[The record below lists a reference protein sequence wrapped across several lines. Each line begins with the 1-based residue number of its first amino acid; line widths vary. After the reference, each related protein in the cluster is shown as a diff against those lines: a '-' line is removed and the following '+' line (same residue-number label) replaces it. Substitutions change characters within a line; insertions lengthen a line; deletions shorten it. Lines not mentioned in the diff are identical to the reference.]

1 VDASAQQY
9 DRVSLR
15 EIGMAVGRT
24 VVVTSSADGF
34 DTDVLCRAP
43 ERSAVQVLLQNRG
56 YRLRGPRLPSRS
68 WTEQWVRF
76 DREGVSVVDLNPAE
90 RWGLP
95 SQVVDALFDQAHS
108 LPEATGVAVPSP
120 SHGLILLARRFGRSR
135 GPLSDKQRRKVDRY
149 VAASPHAWE
158 DAAAIAS
165 EWDCAVGLQVLRDR
179 FEGRVPSRMKPLR
192 ATVEQ
197 AARSTDR
204 RGRLRSMIHGFSVS
218 RRPFV
223 VGLSGVDG
231 AGKSTQIER
240 LRTALDTVGVETTVA
255 WRPVG
260 HGRAL
265 RMVRKSAKRALAL
278 TGRSGSSPSPDSGE
292 PAAPALTWDPNPAT
306 RQLRERSAALTA
318 AWAAYV
324 AVSTATPYRL
334 SLLRARAKGAAV
346 ICDRGELDLVAH
358 LIFQYGVARRPRLA
372 IALATA
378 LFPPCDASFYLD
390 IGSATAVERKPLQ
403 YTEAEVERL
412 LRIYRSERIRLGVR
426 QLDGERSADDLAVT
440 IAREVWQ
447 ATSA

>member
-1 VDASAQQY
+1 
-9 DRVSLR
+9 
-15 EIGMAVGRT
+15 
-24 VVVTSSADGF
+24 
-34 DTDVLCRAP
+34 
-43 ERSAVQVLLQNRG
+43 
-56 YRLRGPRLPSRS
+56 
-68 WTEQWVRF
+68 
-76 DREGVSVVDLNPAE
+76 
-90 RWGLP
+90 
-95 SQVVDALFDQAHS
+95 
-108 LPEATGVAVPSP
+108 
-120 SHGLILLARRFGRSR
+120 
-135 GPLSDKQRRKVDRY
+135 
-149 VAASPHAWE
+149 
-158 DAAAIAS
+158 
-165 EWDCAVGLQVLRDR
+165 
-179 FEGRVPSRMKPLR
+179 
-192 ATVEQ
+192 
-197 AARSTDR
+197 
-204 RGRLRSMIHGFSVS
+204 MIHGFSVS